1 MLVPPIFKEAFLFCQ
16 CSLDSRFRDGGAFK
30 SISVATGCNRLQQ
43 LLLAYP
49 FCQGKRFAHGVVF
62 DSIAIV
68 VHYHFPV
75 CLLVW

>member
-1 MLVPPIFKEAFLFCQ
+1 MVVLSSPFL
-16 CSLDSRFRDGGAFK
+16 
-30 SISVATGCNRLQQ
+30 LQQAAQ